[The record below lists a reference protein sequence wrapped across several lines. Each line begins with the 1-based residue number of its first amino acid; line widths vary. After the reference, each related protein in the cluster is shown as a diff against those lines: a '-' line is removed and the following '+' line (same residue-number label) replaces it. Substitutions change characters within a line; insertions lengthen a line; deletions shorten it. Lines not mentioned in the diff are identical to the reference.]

1 MAIAN
6 AQGAVF
12 PTVSGHNL
20 NGRLVEI
27 PRDLGGRVN
36 LIFIA
41 FTREQQR
48 EVNSWQPF
56 VADLTGRHAGVRAY
70 ELPTLGRS
78 YALIRGFLD
87 GIMRSAIPDEGT
99 RDATV
104 TLFIDKGP
112 FDRALAITSERAIAV
127 FLVKPSGEIL
137 WGTSGAFD
145 PANPPSLG
153 AIIEREGGS

>member
-1 MAIAN
+1 MTIASTE
-6 AQGAVF
+6 GTLF

-27 PRDLGGRVN
+27 PRDLDGRVN

-56 VADLTGRHAGVRAY
+56 VAELTGRHAGVRAY
-70 ELPTLGRS
+70 EFPTLARPYG
-78 YALIRGFLD
+78 LMRGFLD
-87 GIMRSAIPDEGT
+87 GIMRSAIPDEAT

-104 TLFIDKGP
+104 TLFIDKRA
-112 FDRALAITSERAIAV
+112 FDRALGITSEDTIAV
-127 FLVKPSGEIL
+127 FLVKAGGEIL
-137 WGTSGAFD
+137 WRMAGAYD
-145 PANPPSLG
+145 PVNAAALG
-153 AIIEREGGS
+153 ALVERTAG